1 MIYVNRQNGR
11 IYRLF
16 FEEISI
22 LKPLFVKKARQDVN
36 FLLSIIE
43 QEASEIFIAEIDII
57 GFSVIRQ
64 ENTSNYTS
72 VIPHKFTFIL
82 DIFVLKKFR
91 NKSAASKLIE
101 KIKEWSIK
109 KESEYI
115 ELNVFENNE
124 KALKLYEK
132 VGFNI
137 EMLTLRNKI

>member
-1 MIYVNRQNGR
+1 MIYVNRQNRR

-22 LKPLFVKKARQDVN
+22 LKPLFVKKARQNVN

-82 DIFVLKKFR
+82 DIFVLKK
-91 NKSAASKLIE
+91 I
-101 KIKEWSIK
+101 
-109 KESEYI
+109 
-115 ELNVFENNE
+115 
-124 KALKLYEK
+124 
-132 VGFNI
+132 
-137 EMLTLRNKI
+137 